1 VIRLLLIIQ
10 VPHASDKRSVAV
22 SFCPID
28 RFSLCFEGAEH
39 MVHMVFDNII
49 VDGASLRPTLGT
61 GLNVYVGHDFLSLGS
76 FVGEMRITQSLN
88 RCQPLYLHSAARC
101 LAGSSQQATKLSP
114 VLGGQD
120 GASKPA

>member
-10 VPHASDKRSVAV
+10 VPHASDKRRVAV

-39 MVHMVFDNII
+39 MVHMVFDYII

-61 GLNVYVGHDFLSLGS
+61 GLNVYVGHDLLSLGS
-76 FVGEMRITQSLN
+76 FCWRNENYTKPKPLPDLVLAFRRSLPG
-88 RCQPLYLHSAARC
+88 RFVPASHKIKPRL
-101 LAGSSQQATKLSP
+101 
-114 VLGGQD
+114 
-120 GASKPA
+120 GASRGLQKPA